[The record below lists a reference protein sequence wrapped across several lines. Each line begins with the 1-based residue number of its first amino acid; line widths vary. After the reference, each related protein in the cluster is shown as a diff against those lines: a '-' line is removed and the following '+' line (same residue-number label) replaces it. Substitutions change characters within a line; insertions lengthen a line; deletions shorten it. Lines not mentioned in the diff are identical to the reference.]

1 MCDNAHLYFAG
12 ICCIFKLQ
20 KRSQSPVP
28 LDVWVPSKLDR
39 EAISGCL
46 QLPSSSNSFYFQLR
60 TVFRRI
66 CISVK
71 FHRKLAQKR
80 GVTK

>member
-12 ICCIFKLQ
+12 ICCFFKLS
-20 KRSQSPVP
+20 KRSRCAVP

-46 QLPSSSNSFYFQLR
+46 QLPSSFFSFFFFFFFFSTPNFVQPKAFEPLMLE
-60 TVFRRI
+60 T
-66 CISVK
+66 
-71 FHRKLAQKR
+71 
-80 GVTK
+80 